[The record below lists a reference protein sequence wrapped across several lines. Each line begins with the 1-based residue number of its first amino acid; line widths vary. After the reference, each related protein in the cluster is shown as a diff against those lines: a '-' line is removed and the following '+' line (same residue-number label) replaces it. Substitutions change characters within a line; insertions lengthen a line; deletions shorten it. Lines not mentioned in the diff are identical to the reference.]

1 MIFQISELSFIVERF
16 NIGIVSK
23 IGNRTHM
30 EDSYIIHHDIGLDG
44 CLKASYYSVIDGHG
58 GDWCS
63 EFLQNQL
70 VVELNTAFKQLDKH
84 KLDKIHFANI
94 VEAVFC

>member
-1 MIFQISELSFIVERF
+1 VLLTKIRQGEQFVLQPGMIFQISELSFIVERF
-16 NIGIVSK
+16 NMGVVSK

-30 EDSYIIHHDIGLDG
+30 EDSYIVTHDIGLDG
-44 CLKASYYSVIDGHG
+44 CLKASYYSVVDGHG

-70 VVELNTAFKQLDKH
+70 IVYLNQAFHSVD
-84 KLDKIHFANI
+84 
-94 VEAVFC
+94 